1 MELAQLDKMIKMG
14 IDFEYVSSIVVP
26 AEISVVKEE
35 NTSTWFDVPSE
46 RVNETNIC
54 SPVGQPSGLSE
65 DNNCQHIMKAL
76 YP

>member
-1 MELAQLDKMIKMG
+1 MIKMG